1 MAAKIGGIY
10 AEMDLRTAK
19 FENSLNKLQAK
30 VERNNRRI
38 SKSFNKTSKAVAL
51 LQRAFLPLA
60 AALGAASFAR
70 ATKEAL
76 NFSDATI
83 KMATRVGMSTDA
95 LQELRHAA
103 SLSGLKFIEIDAALS
118 RFNKRIGVFQSTG
131 SGSAKRAF
139 ETLGISNDVLTGK
152 IGTTEE
158 AFDIILGK
166 LKELPNDA
174 QRAGAAAGLF
184 GDLAGPRMLLLLN
197 QGSAGIAKMR
207 QEARD
212 LGLVMDT
219 DMLAKSEEANDA
231 MDRLGRTLKTS
242 LRVALVQLAP
252 HISVIGDEFARQVP
266 KVAKFIGAM
275 MMASR
280 RFLEML
286 GLVESGTNRQSA
298 AVYKKLLDA
307 QAQLAILQKNAPK
320 GTGENVKRLSDTDKA
335 ILESIN
341 AKQKEVDALFQK
353 HKSLMGK
360 LADEEAIEIKIKLK
374 YEDAN
379 AGKDKPADLPGFL
392 QNKKEEALQEALDK
406 RREILLSMNRS
417 AEKAAEIAQV
427 ELLHRNS
434 SQGLRERELQAIEQ
448 KYSLMQD
455 NIKLQPE
462 EIANV
467 ERLRDIEM
475 ERKQTLDL
483 AVLAE
488 EHRRKAIQEQEDAQR
503 KANELIRTGLQS
515 MQDGISGL
523 IEGTKTWKQALG
535 GVLKTLINIVAKMGE
550 TSTGGFS
557 FGKLASGLGG
567 LFGGGLS
574 QSALVNAGNAAAV
587 TGGMKMHSG
596 GVVGQSGGGIMA
608 PGLRPDER
616 LIVGQTGERVL
627 PRGQSGGQ
635 NVVINQTINITTG
648 IQQTVR
654 AEVLSLAP
662 QIAAQAKAAVLDAK
676 KRGGGF
682 SAAFA

>member
-10 AEMDLRTAK
+10 ADMDLKTAK
-19 FENSLNKLQAK
+19 FENALTKLQGK
-30 VERNNRRI
+30 VDSNTRRM
-38 SKSFNKTSKAVAL
+38 N
-51 LQRAFLPLA
+51 RAFKKTTSATNILKKALVPLA

-76 NFSDATI
+76 LFADSTI
-83 KMATRVGMSTDA
+83 KMATRVGISTDA

-118 RFNKRIGVFQSTG
+118 RFNKRIGVFQATG

-158 AFDIILGK
+158 AFDIILEK

-184 GDLAGPRMLLLLN
+184 GDLAGPRMMLLLN
-197 QGSAGIAKMR
+197 QGSQGIAKMR

-212 LGLVMDT
+212 LGLVIDQS
-219 DMLAKSEEANDA
+219 MLQKSEEANDA
-231 MDRLGRTLKTS
+231 LDRVGRTLKTS

-252 HISVIGDEFARQVP
+252 HIAEIGNAFAHQIP

-275 MMASR
+275 MTASR
-280 RFLEML
+280 RFLEII
-286 GLVESGTNRQSA
+286 GLVKKSTNRQSA
-298 AVYKKLLDA
+298 DAHEDLLEAQRQLQNLQKMDPRATGKNEKSFDSTDKEIVRQISLA
-307 QAQLAILQKNAPK
+307 QAK
-320 GTGENVKRLSDTDKA
+320 V
-335 ILESIN
+335 ES
-341 AKQKEVDALFQK
+341 LFQT
-353 HKSLMGK
+353 HKTLMNA
-360 LADEEAIEIKIKLK
+360 LADERAHEIKIKLK
-374 YEDAN
+374 YEDADLPN
-379 AGKDKPADLPGFL
+379 DKPMKGFL
-392 QNKKEEALQEALDK
+392 SSEADKKTQDILDRREEVLLAMNQEAK
-406 RREILLSMNRS
+406 
-417 AEKAAEIAQV
+417 KAADIALV
-427 ELLHRNS
+427 ELQHRNS
-434 SQGLRERELQAIEQ
+434 SAAVRERELQAVHQ
-448 KYSLMQD
+448 KYNLEKEM
-455 NIKLQPE
+455 ITLQPM
-462 EIANV
+462 EI
-467 ERLRDIEM
+467 ERLEAMRDIEM

-483 AVLAE
+483 AILAE
-488 EHRRKAIQEQEDAQR
+488 EDRKRAMEEQAEVQR
-503 KANELIRTGLQS
+503 KANEAIKEGLQS
-515 MQDGISGL
+515 MQDGITGL
-523 IEGTKTWKQALG
+523 IDGTKTWQDALK
-535 GVLKTLINIVAKMGE
+535 GVLKTVINIVAKMGE
-550 TSTGGFS
+550 TQSGAFS
-557 FGKLASGLGG
+557 FGKLASGLGS

-587 TGGMKMHSG
+587 TGAMKMHSG